1 MTLSSG
7 QSDPTDERMW
17 SAFNRFHYICDTHRF
32 QKLLAR
38 ADLVRQIAS
47 VPGDIVDAGT
57 FKGISTI
64 QMAHFLKIYQPHG
77 NAKVISF
84 DTFKAQFP
92 RIRDDELENV
102 SGHVK
107 LFKEEAFSQ
116 IRAALRELDLEN
128 RVELVKGDIAE
139 TLAAY
144 LDKRP
149 GFRINLLNCDLDVYD
164 ATTSLL
170 KLAWP
175 RITIGG
181 IVVFDQYAV
190 DGWGESD
197 AADEFLATLEHPPQ
211 LRVLEH
217 TPTPTAYIVKNH
229 PQ

>member
-1 MTLSSG
+1 MNLSSG
-7 QSDPTDERMW
+7 QSDSKDERMW
-17 SAFNRFHYICDTHRF
+17 SAFNRFHYLCDTHRF

-38 ADLVRQIAS
+38 ADLVRQIIDI
-47 VPGDIVDAGT
+47 PGDIVDAGT

-77 NAKVISF
+77 KAKVISF
-84 DTFKAQFP
+84 DTFEAQFP
-92 RIRDDELENV
+92 RVRDDEIENV
-102 SGHVK
+102 LDHGK
-107 LFKEEAFSQ
+107 LFQEEALSQ
-116 IRAALRELDLEN
+116 IGEALRDLDLEK
-128 RVELVKGDIAE
+128 RVELVKGDIAQ
-139 TLAAY
+139 TLAEY

-149 GFRINLLNCDLDVYD
+149 GFRINLLHCDLDVYD

-175 RITIGG
+175 RITVGG

-197 AADEFLATLEHPPQ
+197 AADEFLATLKHPPQ
-211 LRVLEH
+211 LRVLKH

-229 PQ
+229 SQ